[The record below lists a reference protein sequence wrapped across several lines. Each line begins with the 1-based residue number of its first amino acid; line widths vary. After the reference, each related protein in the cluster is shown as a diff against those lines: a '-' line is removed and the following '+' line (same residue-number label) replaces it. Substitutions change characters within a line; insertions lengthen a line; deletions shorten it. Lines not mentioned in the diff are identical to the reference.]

1 MNDLSNTP
9 VTTQIKE
16 NGVVRGFQTTHVE
29 GAFEVTTQYDL
40 DGQLLG
46 EPTRV
51 KKFTGVE
58 LTEMSPGFQSAWG
71 EVVAN
76 LGSEFSGALL
86 FEEDGDTITIKSGA
100 SLIGY
105 ATSWQGSGSWED
117 HRMVNDQ
124 PVLLEITDASKG
136 YQIFDE
142 NWSEIASSGKSTR
155 TITEVNGTALTV
167 PVEDEVNVFTSYQ
180 IAELGYAGDWASLDP
195 AVSEITWDN
204 VASVRVNVNSTTN
217 AENAYRPGESAT
229 TFTNTQYEYLDA
241 GGAFM
246 GSSEVRDGVT
256 EVRDQN
262 WNVVARKADLNSALT
277 FDEMA
282 ASLGQNWSAAWAE
295 VAQFLPDAF
304 KPGESGDYTTLK
316 FAYDQWDNILVFAA
330 GGDMVGRVSSWSS
343 EHSNERAWNGDFAI
357 WTHQSFTFN
366 DTQGTNVA
374 RYEVNER
381 YASANGTDRGTLEGE
396 GLQVSYG
403 AAKYSYNSNYEVIGA
418 SDVDWTEIEAL
429 YNLPAGQGDL
439 LFATD
444 WENDVDFVTVGTN
457 TWKDYKFDG
466 DGNPVTEDGE
476 LAFSTETSLRVEYFE
491 MPDGR
496 GWHREFLGAM
506 EVRDGFIEI
515 RDQNWNEVA
524 RIVDATNAMEFVVI
538 AAEYEGFA
546 EAWGMVG
553 SFLPPE
559 MAHTGEDANTG
570 AVTALQYDLSFTA
583 DDYNI
588 FVFDEAGNLI
598 SQVNYWKGDG
608 DHTWTDWNGKDGAE
622 LTISES
628 RYDYNF
634 NDANWQSIAH
644 AGVTKNY
651 VTAVNGQPLAAK
663 ELHEQGV
670 NYGYRVSKEDFI
682 NANGGGEAGEAKWN
696 ELNPNVTEI
705 TWIEV
710 AEVEISSYENASVSH
725 EYNDGE
731 PWQNK
736 NERIE
741 FFVRYTDDD
750 DPDSPGH
757 LERVGSQETRDG
769 FIEIRDEN
777 WDLIAQKADASAL
790 KSYETVLEKYGA
802 NFKKAWVAIGD
813 SLSADFK
820 PDAVDVNNQPVN
832 ADAKYKNLVF
842 SFGEWNDILVFNPTN
857 GQLIGKIDVWSGENS
872 HERPWSKDYQIS
884 EYEGYAFKDANWNE
898 IAQYNVDST
907 YASIDGLARGNLENT
922 SEQVS
927 YAVYKVDVSDT
938 ATWDAYG
945 VPSSLTN
952 EQLGQLFETD
962 WDTDV
967 DYVSVG
973 TQTWTNYQFDDDG
986 QPIVDG
992 GGNPVTE
999 VELSE
1004 RVEYY
1009 DIKGADENGHGGY
1022 RDYLGMKQVRDGF
1035 IEVLDGNWN
1044 EVAQVVDAAGAVN
1057 FETIAANYSG
1067 FGAALAELDPYLPS
1081 FVDTVTIDGDISLVV
1096 DQSKADKDKLK
1107 FTFDDHGIYVFDNTN
1122 ALSLIVNVWSQ
1133 EETYFEGTAKY
1144 VVTQLNYQFKD
1155 AQYNNLAEYG
1165 NRETKVTD
1173 TAAANPV
1180 AELDRSSSNVGYTIT
1195 LEEAQ
1200 AAGIQLPD
1208 FNNLPD
1214 PDSAPFALESVA
1226 TVTVESNTWGSH
1238 ANTFREADNV
1248 RSGSAERLG
1257 FRDEYGH
1264 RLGSIEIDGSLVRV
1278 FDSRWNYVDNY
1289 VVGGADAGIGFDAF
1303 LNTDLTDAEMR
1314 AAFYELMGQVL
1325 PEFVNY
1331 KVIETSDGPDF
1342 LMQDGAIRGIV
1353 EEYDWGY
1360 HDDQEWFVYEV
1371 KDAEYRDL
1379 FRVGI
1384 GKNPDDNQAPIE
1396 PHSVFISTF
1405 EHRDQVIEQQSPEAW
1420 ANILNQSEYSI
1431 QDPDFKKADVAI
1443 IETRIELIDDNENG
1457 THDDKYSETSY
1468 RFVSENSAGKQNW
1481 DYFEIIE
1488 AAGVRSVEKSTV
1500 NGWETV
1506 EKSITNVAYFAPL
1519 ADVSETGSEDDQAT
1533 ADAISYIF
1541 DQTAQIA
1548 PDIFEKY
1555 FGQGFDMDTQF
1566 YVNLASSTFI
1576 LKDVDGDL
1584 LATGLTYERFNDGEA
1599 AMDFQIEWDFVNQD
1613 APLVQNLYLRFDKFN
1628 EVDLTQEHS
1637 ISIGERLIKNNFD
1650 VSSNWDA
1657 LIAEAVPTGV
1667 EGLDPARVHTIID
1680 RDEVIIRPFDP
1691 DNLHTLVDAEA
1702 VIAEHGGVSE
1712 IRKIVEFQQTGQE
1725 QGWEYTHNIKVQD
1738 GFTYVRVGNTVN
1750 ASRAPDIGDLIK
1762 IADEAALGQI
1772 DSNLVEIL
1780 NYSGLDLFTDFD
1792 VYKHDGLDTLY
1803 LTKAGSEDV
1812 VLYVTD
1818 ETLSWIADGDETQA
1832 GYNIYTVAGGESV
1845 GWLEK
1850 SVPGMPLPPEMEM
1863 GDAPVPGLVYYAS
1876 QFNGIEATTLS
1887 EGILSQIQSQGT
1899 PLDDNGDSRYQFDD
1913 IDTFGIGQRMA
1924 VDVDNALGFGLDAV
1938 VLNAVTLQHEI
1949 EGVNV
1954 DDNDYDDP
1962 WVGRIFIEVGSVGVK
1977 VTQLYNGEPTRAG
1990 ELDEGQGSEFAS
2002 LKSSLYAS
2010 ALTDWA
2016 DYDPSASSNSETSLD
2031 SLADYSQSA
2040 QDILN
2045 ETEYFKDIFGLM
2057 SVTDLGGGAARLQ
2070 LGSGNQSAK
2079 IIIDDMS
2086 KQWSYQY
2093 QDTVSGFELS
2103 DASTGDFMGW
2113 LWQSNVQNWG
2123 ILNAQGAA
2131 TDTQILAFRVNDV
2144 LDAMPSVYASNFA
2157 ALGVSTSTPYDVKDD
2172 NGNDINLPYTVYDID
2187 KIDIRRDVHF
2197 EVDANGDPVLDGGGH
2212 PVVVADQH
2220 MILHYDQ
2227 YGLFLGGVG
2236 LDLISG
2242 KTFDFDENWDGW
2254 TTSLNYGAALTAEQL
2269 SASSKVYENIFKG
2282 IVDRL
2287 PEGLLTQD
2295 QLGDLCEIDPTTQ
2308 YDELVGDTYTDTVT
2322 GLDTFKS
2329 SGLQLD
2335 GYIDEVDTAL
2345 DLNYLLA
2352 QSDFTNSLD
2361 AAWATK
2367 VIDFEAS
2374 AAGNFAVSG
2383 YTALASDYHDSQL
2396 GSMATGATGTLVID
2410 DAVSVTLFNTADAA
2424 GDGGN
2429 VGDDPGIATNKGNDA
2444 DRGFNVTGS
2453 GDQYLEVLPGNSLS
2467 GGALF
2472 CFDELMAP
2480 VYAVSFTL
2488 MGVEETKRDVFIDV
2502 HLTDGTILRDVADK
2516 HLIDTGGYQ
2525 FYGYTLDATYAQSA
2539 SIEGFVV
2546 YEPHDGEGAD
2556 KRDIF
2561 GIDDITV
2568 AYGDTFETLC
2578 TIDPGQDYDRFFSER
2593 YDTSD
2598 TSMPSYMSRFVSD
2611 RVELNGGV
2619 AATLSEDPDGVG
2631 VDLTSYH
2638 ATVNAFAD
2646 AVALMSDHLGFV
2658 VHDFEASALGN
2669 FAVSGYTAATGDR
2682 VVDQSGTMMDPMNG
2696 ANGTLVT
2703 DGVLSVSLFN
2713 TGQDV
2718 SVDDPGIAS
2727 HAGNDADRGFNMTIS
2742 GDQYLEIL
2750 PSEKGPGGA
2759 LFCFDEINVPVYGFG
2774 FNFMGAEDP
2783 KRDVYIDVHMSDGS
2797 IFRETAEA
2805 HALDTGGQQYYS
2817 YLTDP
2822 LHSGGLSVTGFV
2834 LYEEFDSVTGVAQ
2847 GDRASYRDIISV
2859 DDIALVVS
2867 DKIAD
2872 LTPSEFVDLSVP
2884 SSGNFGF
2891 TLELTQVFDSILS
2904 DPSMFEVFKYEAT
2917 TGSATFSALQ
2927 FADPGFGSGTHDI
2940 VITID
2945 AEGGFAA
2952 ASLTDI
2958 SADDFGDAFSMSIDP
2973 TSPELATV
2981 FTSSNSIEDVTI
2993 SMTSG
2998 GFRASSLQI
3007 TDFGSAPSDLLAS
3020 LEVDDLVANQLDFD
3034 VEVDYGGGPE
3044 TITETYV
3051 KVTAPEGWE
3060 VIFEYDN
3067 GDAKVDVFDIFAPHD
3082 TQEDLSAVQSI

>member
-1 MNDLSNTP
+1 
-9 VTTQIKE
+9 
-16 NGVVRGFQTTHVE
+16 
-29 GAFEVTTQYDL
+29 
-40 DGQLLG
+40 
-46 EPTRV
+46 
-51 KKFTGVE
+51 
-58 LTEMSPGFQSAWG
+58 
-71 EVVAN
+71 
-76 LGSEFSGALL
+76 
-86 FEEDGDTITIKSGA
+86 
-100 SLIGY
+100 
-105 ATSWQGSGSWED
+105 
-117 HRMVNDQ
+117 
-124 PVLLEITDASKG
+124 
-136 YQIFDE
+136 
-142 NWSEIASSGKSTR
+142 
-155 TITEVNGTALTV
+155 
-167 PVEDEVNVFTSYQ
+167 
-180 IAELGYAGDWASLDP
+180 
-195 AVSEITWDN
+195 
-204 VASVRVNVNSTTN
+204 
-217 AENAYRPGESAT
+217 
-229 TFTNTQYEYLDA
+229 
-241 GGAFM
+241 M
-246 GSSEVRDGVT
+246 GID
-256 EVRDQN
+256 
-262 WNVVARKADLNSALT
+262 
-277 FDEMA
+277 
-282 ASLGQNWSAAWAE
+282 LGQ
-295 VAQFLPDAF
+295 
-304 KPGESGDYTTLK
+304 
-316 FAYDQWDNILVFAA
+316 
-330 GGDMVGRVSSWSS
+330 
-343 EHSNERAWNGDFAI
+343 
-357 WTHQSFTFN
+357 
-366 DTQGTNVA
+366 
-374 RYEVNER
+374 
-381 YASANGTDRGTLEGE
+381 
-396 GLQVSYG
+396 
-403 AAKYSYNSNYEVIGA
+403 
-418 SDVDWTEIEAL
+418 
-429 YNLPAGQGDL
+429 
-439 LFATD
+439 
-444 WENDVDFVTVGTN
+444 
-457 TWKDYKFDG
+457 
-466 DGNPVTEDGE
+466 
-476 LAFSTETSLRVEYFE
+476 
-491 MPDGR
+491 
-496 GWHREFLGAM
+496 
-506 EVRDGFIEI
+506 
-515 RDQNWNEVA
+515 
-524 RIVDATNAMEFVVI
+524 
-538 AAEYEGFA
+538 
-546 EAWGMVG
+546 
-553 SFLPPE
+553 
-559 MAHTGEDANTG
+559 
-570 AVTALQYDLSFTA
+570 
-583 DDYNI
+583 
-588 FVFDEAGNLI
+588 
-598 SQVNYWKGDG
+598 
-608 DHTWTDWNGKDGAE
+608 
-622 LTISES
+622 
-628 RYDYNF
+628 
-634 NDANWQSIAH
+634 
-644 AGVTKNY
+644 
-651 VTAVNGQPLAAK
+651 
-663 ELHEQGV
+663 
-670 NYGYRVSKEDFI
+670 SKLMD
-682 NANGGGEAGEAKWN
+682 
-696 ELNPNVTEI
+696 
-705 TWIEV
+705 
-710 AEVEISSYENASVSH
+710 
-725 EYNDGE
+725 
-731 PWQNK
+731 
-736 NERIE
+736 
-741 FFVRYTDDD
+741 
-750 DPDSPGH
+750 
-757 LERVGSQETRDG
+757 
-769 FIEIRDEN
+769 
-777 WDLIAQKADASAL
+777 
-790 KSYETVLEKYGA
+790 
-802 NFKKAWVAIGD
+802 
-813 SLSADFK
+813 
-820 PDAVDVNNQPVN
+820 
-832 ADAKYKNLVF
+832 
-842 SFGEWNDILVFNPTN
+842 
-857 GQLIGKIDVWSGENS
+857 
-872 HERPWSKDYQIS
+872 
-884 EYEGYAFKDANWNE
+884 
-898 IAQYNVDST
+898 
-907 YASIDGLARGNLENT
+907 
-922 SEQVS
+922 
-927 YAVYKVDVSDT
+927 
-938 ATWDAYG
+938 
-945 VPSSLTN
+945 
-952 EQLGQLFETD
+952 
-962 WDTDV
+962 
-967 DYVSVG
+967 
-973 TQTWTNYQFDDDG
+973 
-986 QPIVDG
+986 
-992 GGNPVTE
+992 
-999 VELSE
+999 
-1004 RVEYY
+1004 
-1009 DIKGADENGHGGY
+1009 
-1022 RDYLGMKQVRDGF
+1022 
-1035 IEVLDGNWN
+1035 
-1044 EVAQVVDAAGAVN
+1044 
-1057 FETIAANYSG
+1057 
-1067 FGAALAELDPYLPS
+1067 
-1081 FVDTVTIDGDISLVV
+1081 
-1096 DQSKADKDKLK
+1096 
-1107 FTFDDHGIYVFDNTN
+1107 
-1122 ALSLIVNVWSQ
+1122 
-1133 EETYFEGTAKY
+1133 
-1144 VVTQLNYQFKD
+1144 
-1155 AQYNNLAEYG
+1155 
-1165 NRETKVTD
+1165 
-1173 TAAANPV
+1173 
-1180 AELDRSSSNVGYTIT
+1180 
-1195 LEEAQ
+1195 
-1200 AAGIQLPD
+1200 
-1208 FNNLPD
+1208 
-1214 PDSAPFALESVA
+1214 
-1226 TVTVESNTWGSH
+1226 
-1238 ANTFREADNV
+1238 
-1248 RSGSAERLG
+1248 
-1257 FRDEYGH
+1257 
-1264 RLGSIEIDGSLVRV
+1264 SLVRV
-1278 FDSRWNYVDNY
+1278 FDSRWNYVDSY

-1314 AAFYELMGQVL
+1314 GAFYELMGQVL
-1325 PEFVNY
+1325 PEFVHY

-1353 EEYDWGY
+1353 EEYDGGY
-1360 HDDQEWFVYEV
+1360 YDDQEWFVYQV

-1384 GKNPDDNQAPIE
+1384 GKNPDDNEAPIE

-1405 EHRDQVIEQQSPEAW
+1405 EHRDLVIEQQSPEAW
-1420 ANILNQSEYSI
+1420 VDILNQSKYSI
-1431 QDPDFKKADVAI
+1431 QDPDFKQADVAI
-1443 IETRIELIDDNENG
+1443 IETRVELIDDTEND
-1457 THDDKYSETSY
+1457 THDDAYSETSY

-1506 EKSITNVAYFAPL
+1506 EKSITSNAYFAPL
-1519 ADVSETGSEDDQAT
+1519 AVVSETGSEDDQAT

-1541 DQTAQIA
+1541 AQTAQIA
-1548 PDIFEKY
+1548 PEIFAKY

-1613 APLVQNLYLRFDKFN
+1613 APLVQNLYLRFDEYY

-1650 VSSNWDA
+1650 DPANWDA
-1657 LIAEAVPTGV
+1657 LIAEAVPPGV
-1667 EGLDPARVHTIID
+1667 EGLDPAQVHTIID
-1680 RDEVIIRPFDP
+1680 RDEVIIRPLDP
-1691 DNLHTLVDAEA
+1691 DDLSPLVDPQE
-1702 VIAEHGGVSE
+1702 VIVTHGPSPSQLD
-1712 IRKIVEFQQTGQE
+1712 IRKIVEFQQDGQE
-1725 QGWEYTHNIKVQD
+1725 QGWEYTHNVKVQD

-1750 ASRAPDIGDLIK
+1750 ASLAPDIGGLTK
-1762 IADEAALGQI
+1762 IVDEAALGQI

-1792 VYKHDGLDTLY
+1792 VYKHDGLDNLY
-1803 LTKAGSEDV
+1803 LTKAGSADV
-1812 VLYVTD
+1812 VLYLKD
-1818 ETLSWIADGDETQA
+1818 ETLSWIANGHETEA
-1832 GYNIYTVAGGESV
+1832 GYTMYTAAGEETVLRLQKTVS
-1845 GWLEK
+1845 
-1850 SVPGMPLPPEMEM
+1850 GMPLPSVMEQ
-1863 GDAPVPGLVYYAS
+1863 GDSPIPGVVIYGS
-1876 QFNGIEATTLS
+1876 QFTGIEASTLDQ
-1887 EGILSQIQSQGT
+1887 GVISQIQSQGT
-1899 PLDDNGDSRYQFDD
+1899 PLDGNGDSRYQFDD
-1913 IDTFGIGQRMA
+1913 IDTFGIGQRVI
-1924 VDVDNALGFGLDAV
+1924 VDGNNALGYGADAV

-1954 DDNDYDDP
+1954 DGDDYDDP
-1962 WVGRIFIEVGSVGVK
+1962 WVGRIFIEVGNVGSK
-1977 VTQLYNGEPTRAG
+1977 VTELYGDGQNLVGQLDPEQR
-1990 ELDEGQGSEFAS
+1990 SEFAS
-2002 LKSSLYAS
+2002 LKSSLYAT

-2016 DYDPSASSNSETSLD
+2016 DYDPSASTNSETSLG
-2031 SLADYSQSA
+2031 SLADYSVAA
-2040 QDILN
+2040 QLILN

-2057 SVTDLGGGAARLQ
+2057 SVTDLGDGAARLQ

-2103 DASTGDFMGW
+2103 DASTGDFMGR
-2113 LWQSNVQNWG
+2113 LWQSNVQDWG

-2131 TDTQILAFRVNDV
+2131 TDTQILAFRINDV

-2157 ALGVSTSTPYDVKDD
+2157 ALGVSTSTPYDEKDD
-2172 NGNDINLPYTVYDID
+2172 NGNDINLPYTVDDIAQ
-2187 KIDIRRDVHF
+2187 IDIRRDVHF

-2227 YGLFLGGVG
+2227 DGLFLGGVG

-2269 SASSKVYENIFKG
+2269 SASSKVYENIFTG

-2335 GYIDEVDTAL
+2335 GYIDEVDTAS

-2593 YDTSD
+2593 YDTPD

-2847 GDRASYRDIISV
+2847 GDRASYPRH
-2859 DDIALVVS
+2859 
-2867 DKIAD
+2867 
-2872 LTPSEFVDLSVP
+2872 
-2884 SSGNFGF
+2884 NFGRRHCPRR
-2891 TLELTQVFDSILS
+2891 LRQ
-2904 DPSMFEVFKYEAT
+2904 
-2917 TGSATFSALQ
+2917 
-2927 FADPGFGSGTHDI
+2927 
-2940 VITID
+2940 
-2945 AEGGFAA
+2945 
-2952 ASLTDI
+2952 
-2958 SADDFGDAFSMSIDP
+2958 
-2973 TSPELATV
+2973 
-2981 FTSSNSIEDVTI
+2981 NC
-2993 SMTSG
+2993 
-2998 GFRASSLQI
+2998 
-3007 TDFGSAPSDLLAS
+3007 
-3020 LEVDDLVANQLDFD
+3020 
-3034 VEVDYGGGPE
+3034 GPH
-3044 TITETYV
+3044 TE
-3051 KVTAPEGWE
+3051 
-3060 VIFEYDN
+3060 
-3067 GDAKVDVFDIFAPHD
+3067 
-3082 TQEDLSAVQSI
+3082 